1 MPRKK
6 TEPEVLQ
13 EEVLQSENPN
23 PEMPIE
29 ELPAEQP
36 VLAPQVEEAFA
47 EEPATEAP
55 VLPYGEEKEE
65 AAEETPAEAAEPEKK
80 SRMMSS
86 VLDTWETNCLIT
98 STGFGKSNKYL
109 LNNPP
114 ISLVAVFV

>member
-23 PEMPIE
+23 PEMQIE

-47 EEPATEAP
+47 
-55 VLPYGEEKEE
+55 
-65 AAEETPAEAAEPEKK
+65 
-80 SRMMSS
+80 
-86 VLDTWETNCLIT
+86 
-98 STGFGKSNKYL
+98 
-109 LNNPP
+109 
-114 ISLVAVFV
+114 